1 MKVELSHK
9 KSPRIEMLPLI
20 DIVFL
25 VLVVFIYSMLSM
37 SVHHGMPVTLPESE
51 TAETQTETVLSVT
64 VKNRDQIF
72 VNHEQVSL
80 AKFAGYLE
88 SLPEDAGRSGV
99 LLFARESLPYQVL
112 FNVLDEIKL
121 AGHTRIS
128 LQARLKDGQG
138 KE

>member
-1 MKVELSHK
+1 MKVELSPK
-9 KSPRIEMLPLI
+9 KNARIEMLPLI

-37 SVHHGMPVTLPESE
+37 SVHHGMPVTLPESD
-51 TAETQTETVLSVT
+51 TAETETETVLSVT
-64 VKNRDQIF
+64 VKNKDEIY

-80 AKFAGYLE
+80 AQLAGYLE
-88 SLPEDAGRSGV
+88 NMPEDAGSSGV
-99 LLFARESLPYQVL
+99 LLFARKNLPCQVL

-128 LQARLKDGQG
+128 LQARLKDVQG